1 MLTSTKK
8 SGKSHL
14 MTISTAEAFYRVFC
28 ALPKQEQLAVSRCIL
43 EDETIRH
50 SLDKLEIPN
59 NTTLKAF
66 AEDKA
71 TMPVFH
77 TIDDLRR
84 DLVT

>member
-1 MLTSTKK
+1 MLTSIEK

-28 ALPKQEQLAVSRCIL
+28 ALPKQEQLAVTRYIL
-43 EDETIRH
+43 VDETIRN

-66 AEDKA
+66 AEDKVA
-71 TMPVFH
+71 MPVFH

>member
-1 MLTSTKK
+1 MLTSAEK

-28 ALPKQEQLAVSRCIL
+28 ALPKQDQLAVAQYIL

-50 SLDKLEIPN
+50 SLDKFESPN
-59 NTTLKAF
+59 NTTLEAF

-77 TIDDLRR
+77 TIDDLRK
-84 DLVT
+84 DLVM